1 MLDKD
6 LEMSSLIRQHAK
18 ILSRKDKRQILA
30 QYIFDKNSKTFSL
43 IQRYIKILFRKDK
56 RRTLT

>member
-18 ILSRKDKRQILA
+18 ILSRKDKR
-30 QYIFDKNSKTFSL
+30 
-43 IQRYIKILFRKDK
+43 
-56 RRTLT
+56 